1 MSKGKVPG
9 KRVYVRG
16 TALCACERKRLQKVM
31 HKGSLPSCLHNSPPS
46 CVCVSVFMCACVCV
60 CMCVCVCVCASKEL
74 CMRGPSKLPAH
85 NTNHATATRQPHP
98 SAHLLM
104 DLMLSLSSV

>member
-60 CMCVCVCVCASKEL
+60 HVCVCVCKQGVMHEGAFQAA
-74 CMRGPSKLPAH
+74 CTQH
-85 NTNHATATRQPHP
+85 QPCH
-98 SAHLLM
+98 SH
-104 DLMLSLSSV
+104 